1 MLREA
6 MCTKYNYPVLKADR
20 TWNDICIK
28 INNKGRGTTFR
39 LKQLAKNLR
48 LRLGGGAA
56 SRSETSNSN
65 SDTSSKESK

>member
-1 MLREA
+1 MLGEA

-39 LKQLAKNLR
+39 LKLAKNLR
-48 LRLGGGAA
+48 LRLGGGVA